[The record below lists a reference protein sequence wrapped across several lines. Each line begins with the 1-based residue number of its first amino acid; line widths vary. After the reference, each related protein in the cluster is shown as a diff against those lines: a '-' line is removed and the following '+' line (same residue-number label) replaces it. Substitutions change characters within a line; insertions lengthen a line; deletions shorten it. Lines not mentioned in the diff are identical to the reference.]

1 MKYLVICSLVLAG
14 VLIAGCTSTQAP
26 PGPLPA
32 PTAAPVTT
40 AVTTASPQPFS
51 RWGLIT
57 WINPW
62 DIRFS
67 SENDVIVEEF
77 RVDSPSWGINYKI
90 QPLNDDLQY
99 CWFVMNVT
107 NMNYRTDGYIRV
119 RKGHTPLNSIRQFPM
134 YNEGPYT
141 ITMKGNRV
149 KVWLKAAKR
158 NP

>member
-1 MKYLVICSLVLAG
+1 MKYLVLCFLILAG
-14 VLIAGCTSTQAP
+14 ILIAGCIGIQAP
-26 PGPLPA
+26 PGVTPV
-32 PTAAPVTT
+32 PTTAKVTT
-40 AVTTASPQPFS
+40 GVTTVQPQPVFS
-51 RWGLIT
+51 LGSAYLDKPGGYT
-57 WINPW
+57 
-62 DIRFS
+62 FS

-107 NMNYRTDGYIRV
+107 NMNSGQTDTFGYGREYSIDLERTI
-119 RKGHTPLNSIRQFPM
+119 PM

-149 KVWLKAAKR
+149 KVWVKAAKR